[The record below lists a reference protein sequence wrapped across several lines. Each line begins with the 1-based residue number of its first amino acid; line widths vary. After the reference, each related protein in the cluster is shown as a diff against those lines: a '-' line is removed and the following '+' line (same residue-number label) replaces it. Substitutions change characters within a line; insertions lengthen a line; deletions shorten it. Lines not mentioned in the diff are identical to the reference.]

1 LDAEA
6 HAGEVG
12 PAVPAGEPGAAAGGP
27 PSELIV
33 AEEAVDRR
41 VVAVVLRTGL
51 AVACALMAA
60 GLAVILARGDRHAH
74 VIRLFE
80 IGGDQSAGD
89 LLLAAGVV
97 VLALTPAVRVL
108 ALVVLWAREGDRRF
122 VAVALV
128 VVAVL
133 VAAAAIG
140 HG

>member
-1 LDAEA
+1 M
-6 HAGEVG
+6 
-12 PAVPAGEPGAAAGGP
+12 
-27 PSELIV
+27 IV

-41 VVAVVLRTGL
+41 VVAMVLRTGL

-60 GLAVILARGDRHAH
+60 GLTVTLARGDRHAH
-74 VIRLFE
+74 VVRLFE
-80 IGGDQSAGD
+80 IGGDQAVGD

-133 VAAAAIG
+133 VAAAAFG